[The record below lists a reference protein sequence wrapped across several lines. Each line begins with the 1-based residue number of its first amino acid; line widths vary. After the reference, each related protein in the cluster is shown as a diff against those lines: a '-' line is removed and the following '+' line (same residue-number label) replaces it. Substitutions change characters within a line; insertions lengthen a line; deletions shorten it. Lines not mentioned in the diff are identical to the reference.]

1 MNILFIDNIPL
12 FSFLSK
18 EEQSLYIRKLKILR
32 FVYRVI
38 NFSSHTIF
46 AVESISFLFPIMFE
60 DTLLFDGKRL
70 IKMGIVDYGNM
81 VRNTFSSAFLLLA
94 PYEPIDIILR
104 PNLGS
109 PAVQD
114 F

>member
-1 MNILFIDNIPL
+1 
-12 FSFLSK
+12 
-18 EEQSLYIRKLKILR
+18 
-32 FVYRVI
+32 
-38 NFSSHTIF
+38 
-46 AVESISFLFPIMFE
+46 
-60 DTLLFDGKRL
+60 
-70 IKMGIVDYGNM
+70 MGIVDYGNM